1 MGITREI
8 AIEFARAANYKYLSA
23 LGLVYLR
30 IVEKGP
36 EVYHILEPFLNDN
49 RKLRMRD
56 SKGQFSIVYVDEL
69 VDRLLTEE
77 IVLDIALPRIQKRQ
91 NL

>member
-1 MGITREI
+1 MLQMGITREI

-56 SKGQFSIVYVDEL
+56 SKGQFSIVYVD
-69 VDRLLTEE
+69 
-77 IVLDIALPRIQKRQ
+77 
-91 NL
+91 